1 MDRLLILVA
10 PVFLLLL
17 RNNPLE
23 SLAFPAARLK
33 IDVQSFE
40 PTVTRSFQV
49 DSVQLPY
56 GLKFE
61 GFRT

>member
-1 MDRLLILVA
+1 
-10 PVFLLLL
+10 LLLL